1 MANTPLSSTPTV
13 ETVREVF
20 SRGNKIVIPS
30 YQRPYSWE
38 PVDAI
43 RLFDDIKDAYI
54 EGIEYPLGS
63 VVFLENAQ
71 NGKFEVVDG
80 QQRLL
85 TLKML
90 LRVLE
95 DSAHNDSFS
104 DRASYKESPIQRV
117 LNVFRHAVRS
127 LTSKE
132 REGFTTHVKEKCVLV
147 IVTTYDADEAFR
159 FFDSQN
165 YRGKPLQVHD
175 FLKSYHLREIIESS
189 ENQKT
194 AIVESWESRNPEDL
208 EDLFTLYLYRIIK
221 WSQGSDASTFTSKDI
236 NLFKGISAHSV
247 LSPSQM
253 YHLSAQSFAQAV
265 QPWTKNRLIRSDDK
279 SQQRESERALKHGR
293 FQIDQ
298 PLIAGESFF
307 HYVEF
312 MLDEI
317 EIISKDFPEHVETS
331 DAYKQIQYDSRYRHL
346 KDLYITALLYGIN
359 KFGASDKGLKAFIF
373 KWAFTPRLE
382 HFQIGLQ
389 SINNYAVGEGLRK
402 DAAKNAFP
410 LFYLMRNSLYIRD
423 IKHRVLYMPEEP
435 KVSKDIPLFT
445 IMKEI

>member
-1 MANTPLSSTPTV
+1 MTNTPLSSSPTV

-54 EGIEYPLGS
+54 EDIEYPLGS

-71 NGKFEVVDG
+71 NGKWEVVDG

-90 LRVLE
+90 LSVLE
-95 DSAHNDSFS
+95 NSAHIDNSS
-104 DRASYKESPIQRV
+104 DRIPHEESPIHQV
-117 LNVFRHAVRS
+117 LNVFRHAARS
-127 LTSKE
+127 LPSKE
-132 REGFTTHVKEKCVLV
+132 REGFTAHVKEKCVLV
-147 IVTTYDADEAFR
+147 VVTTHDADEAFR

-175 FLKSYHLREIIESS
+175 LLKSYHLREITGASES
-189 ENQKT
+189 QKT
-194 AIVESWESRNPEDL
+194 AIVESWESRNSEDL

-221 WSQGSDASTFTSKDI
+221 WSQGSDTSRFTSKDI

-247 LSPSQM
+247 LTPSQM

-265 QPWTKNRLIRSDDK
+265 QPWTKNRLLRSDDS
-279 SQQRESERALKHGR
+279 SQQREYERALKHGR

-317 EIISKDFPEHVETS
+317 ELISKDFPKHVETS
-331 DAYKQIQYDSRYRHL
+331 VVYKQIQNDSRYRHL
-346 KDLYITALLYGIN
+346 KDLYIAALLYGIN
-359 KFGASDKGLKAFIF
+359 KFGPSDKGLKGFIF

-382 HFQIGLQ
+382 YLQIGLQ

-402 DAAKNAFP
+402 DPTKNAFP
-410 LFYLMRNSLYIRD
+410 LFYLIRNSLDIRD
-423 IKHRVLYMPEEP
+423 IKHRVLYTPEEP
-435 KVSKDIPLFT
+435 RVSKDIPLFT